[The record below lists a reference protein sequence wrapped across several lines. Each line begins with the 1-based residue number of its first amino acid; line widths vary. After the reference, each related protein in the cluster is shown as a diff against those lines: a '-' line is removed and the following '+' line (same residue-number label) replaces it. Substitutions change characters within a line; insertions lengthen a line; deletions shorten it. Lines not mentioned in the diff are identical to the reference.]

1 MCFPIFSRSRYQTT
15 SCSSSDFQI
24 YLFSFATPV
33 GSELGGETYAGIN
46 SIITTIRSFPSE
58 TFPGLSLQ
66 AQMLPVYL
74 KHSSEVCFLLI

>member
-46 SIITTIRSFPSE
+46 SIITTIRSFPSK